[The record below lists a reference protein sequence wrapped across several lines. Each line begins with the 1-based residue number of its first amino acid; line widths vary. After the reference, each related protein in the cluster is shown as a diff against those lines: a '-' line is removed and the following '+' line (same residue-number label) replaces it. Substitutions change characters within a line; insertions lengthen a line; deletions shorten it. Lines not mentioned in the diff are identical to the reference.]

1 MQQMWSSRFTNIA
14 IYLALLGVL
23 IACGKTQSPE
33 DAFKSGNYESSFE
46 QYRVLAEAGDSDA
59 ANYLGIHYYLGLGT
73 AKDYPK
79 ANDWFLTAALHENA
93 DAMRNLGV
101 MYMRGL
107 GVSQNWG
114 RAYGWLY
121 HAVQRDHPTAE
132 EYLGAVA
139 DYVTPNK
146 SMQERAAVESLIKNK
161 RKEEAAN

>member
-1 MQQMWSSRFTNIA
+1 MWPFKLTKTA
-14 IYLALLGVL
+14 VYLALLLVVT
-23 IACGKTQSPE
+23 ACGKPSSPE
-33 DAFKSGNYESSFE
+33 EAFQAGEYESSFE
-46 QYRVLAEAGDSDA
+46 QFRLLAEEGDSNA

-73 AKDYPK
+73 QKDYPK

-107 GVSQNWG
+107 GVAQNWG

-121 HAVQRDHPTAE
+121 HAVQREHPTAE

-146 SMQERAAVESLIKNK
+146 SMQERAFVENLIKQT
-161 RKEEAAN
+161 RKETAGE

>member
-1 MQQMWSSRFTNIA
+1 MLSFRLRKIG
-14 IYLALLGVL
+14 IYLATLVLLT
-23 IACGKTQSPE
+23 ACGKTNSPE
-33 DAFKSGNYESSFE
+33 DAFQSGDYENSFE
-46 QYRVLAEAGDSDA
+46 QYRLLAEAGDSNA

-73 AKDYPK
+73 KKDYSK
-79 ANDWFLTAALHENA
+79 ANDWFLASALHENA

-107 GVSQNWG
+107 GVEQNWG

-132 EYLGAVA
+132 EYLGAAA

-146 SMQERAAVESLIKNK
+146 SMQERAFVESLIKK
-161 RKEEAAN
+161 TRKEELAQ

>member
-1 MQQMWSSRFTNIA
+1 MLSFRLNQIA
-14 IYLALLGVL
+14 FYLCMTVL
-23 IACGKTQSPE
+23 VSACGKANSPE
-33 DAFKSGNYESSFE
+33 DSFKSGDYESSFM
-46 QYRVLAEAGDSDA
+46 QYRTLAESGDSDA

-73 AKDYPK
+73 KKDYVK
-79 ANDWFLTAALHENA
+79 ANDWFLASALHENA

-107 GVSQNWG
+107 GVDQNWG

-121 HAVQRDHPTAE
+121 HAVQRDHPTAQ

-146 SMQERAAVESLIKNK
+146 SMQERALVENLIKET
-161 RKEEAAN
+161 RKEEVAQ